1 MRSARIKRNKR
12 NKISKKIKSFLIYS
26 FLGLVVS
33 GFIANFF
40 LSNIFEYSFA
50 LAKSGGVVDFKSDD
64 KFALA
69 MLSVNSLNE
78 VKEMDVLVFDKR
90 NTALNTFRV
99 DLSTILNS
107 KDGEFALKDTFKNI
121 SKDNNAVL
129 KNLFQDNF
137 GMVFGQV
144 LVMSPSVFNDY
155 LSIVSGS
162 SYMTDLPKLTEIP
175 NISLRDS
182 YLMYSF
188 AKNLDL
194 KDKRE
199 FQVKS
204 LVGFDSEVRDIYLD
218 STLGKEG
225 LSITVINATSING
238 LGKTQSRKILNMG
251 GRVVDVSS
259 SDSVENES
267 LLVYKKESKTLDY
280 LANFLGISKKV
291 SYEELGL
298 KYPEIVKSDI
308 VVVVGIDK
316 K

>member
-107 KDGEFALKDTFKNI
+107 KDGEFALNDTFKNI

>member
-90 NTALNTFRV
+90 NTTLNTFRI
-99 DLSTILNS
+99 DLSTILTS
-107 KDGEFALKDTFKNI
+107 QDGEFALKDTFKNI
-121 SKDNNAVL
+121 SKDNNVVL

-204 LVGFDSEVRDIYLD
+204 LAGFDSEVRDIYLD

-267 LLVYKKESKTLDY
+267 LLIYKKESKTLDY

-316 K
+316 N

>member
-199 FQVKS
+199 FLVKS